1 MFYLELL
8 LSLVGSLLLI
18 VCVLVSVA
26 FLTLLERKVLGY
38 IQIRKGP
45 NKVGIMGIP
54 QPFCDAIKLFT
65 KEQTYPLLSNYI
77 SYYFSPIFSLF
88 LSLLVWMCMPMFI
101 KLFSFNLGLLFFLC
115 CTSLGVYTVMI
126 AGWSSNSNY
135 ALLGGLRGV
144 AQTISYEVSMALIL
158 LSFIFLIG
166 NYNMLNF
173 YFYQSYIWFLVILF
187 PMALVWFSISL
198 AETNRTPFDFAEGES
213 ELVSGFNVEYS
224 SGGFALIFLAE
235 YASILFMSMLFCVIF
250 LGCDV
255 FNLLFYVKL
264 SFISFMFIWA
274 RGTLPRFRYDKLM
287 YLAWKSFL
295 PFSLNYLMFF
305 IGVKIFLLIIL
316 LWTFFSKA
324 NSKMNFYLMFS
335 KHMLIQAHWLV

>member
-1 MFYLELL
+1 MFFMEIL
-8 LSLVGSLLLI
+8 LSLIVSLLLVI
-18 VCVLVSVA
+18 CVLISVA

-45 NKVGIMGIP
+45 NKVGIAGIP

-77 SYYFSPIFSLF
+77 SYYISPIFSLF
-88 LSLLVWMCMPMFI
+88 LSLIIWLCMPMVV

-115 CTSLGVYTVMI
+115 CTSLGVYTVMV

-135 ALLGGLRGV
+135 ALLGGLRAV
-144 AQTISYEVSMALIL
+144 AQTISYEVSLALIL

-166 NYNMLNF
+166 SYNILGF
-173 YFYQSYIWFLVILF
+173 YYYQSVMWFLVILF
-187 PMALVWFSISL
+187 PMALVWLSVSL

-224 SGGFALIFLAE
+224 SGGFALIFMAE
-235 YASILFMSMLFCVIF
+235 YASILFMSMLFSVIF

-255 FNLLFYVKL
+255 FNFMFYIKL
-264 SFISFMFIWA
+264 SFISFVFIWV

-287 YLAWKSFL
+287 YLAWKCFL

-305 IGVKIFLLIIL
+305 IGLKIML
-316 LWTFFSKA
+316 
-324 NSKMNFYLMFS
+324 LMFMLWIYLS
-335 KHMLIQAHWLV
+335 KVV

>member
-1 MFYLELL
+1 MDYL
-8 LSLVGSLLLI
+8 LSLIGSLLLVI
-18 VCVLVSVA
+18 CVMVGVA

-45 NKVGIMGIP
+45 NKVGFMGLL
-54 QPFCDAIKLFT
+54 QPFSDAVKLFT

-77 SYYFSPIFSLF
+77 FYYFSPIFSLF
-88 LSLLVWMCMPMFI
+88 LSLLIWMSMPYLV
-101 KLFSFNLGLLFFLC
+101 KLYSFNLGVLFFLC
-115 CTSLGVYTVMI
+115 ITSLGVYTVMV

-135 ALLGGLRGV
+135 ALLGGLRAV
-144 AQTISYEVSMALIL
+144 AQTISYEVSLALIL

-166 NYNMLNF
+166 NYNFLNF
-173 YFYQSYIWFLVILF
+173 YLFQKYMWFIVFCMPLS
-187 PMALVWFSISL
+187 LVWFASCL

-235 YASILFMSMLFCVIF
+235 YSSILFMSMLFSVIF
-250 LGCDV
+250 LGSDIYSI
-255 FNLLFYVKL
+255 LFFIKL
-264 SFISFMFIWA
+264 TLISFLFIWV

-295 PFSLNYLMFF
+295 PMSLNYLFFF
-305 IGVKIFLLIIL
+305 IGLKIFILSLL
-316 LWTFFSKA
+316 F
-324 NSKMNFYLMFS
+324 
-335 KHMLIQAHWLV
+335 

>member
-1 MFYLELL
+1 MFYMEIILFLIM
-8 LSLVGSLLLI
+8 SLMLI
-18 VCVLVSVA
+18 ICVLVSVA

-45 NKVGIMGIP
+45 NKVGLMGIP

-77 SYYFSPIFSLF
+77 SYYFSPVFSLF
-88 LSLLVWMCMPMFI
+88 LSLLLWMCMPFFI
-101 KLFSFNLGLLFFLC
+101 KLFSFNLGLLFFMC
-115 CTSLGVYTVMI
+115 VVSLGVYTVMI

-135 ALLGGLRGV
+135 ALLGSLRSV
-144 AQTISYEVSMALIL
+144 AQTISYEVSLALIL
-158 LSFIFLIG
+158 LSFIFLIN

-173 YFYQSYIWFLVILF
+173 YYYQKYLWFFFMLYPLMFIWL
-187 PMALVWFSISL
+187 MISL

-224 SGGFALIFLAE
+224 SGGFALIFLSE
-235 YASILFMSMLFCVIF
+235 YASILFMSMLFSLIF
-250 LGCDV
+250 LGADV
-255 FNLLFYVKL
+255 FNFMFYFKL
-264 SFISFMFIWA
+264 MFISFVFIWV

-295 PFSLNYLMFF
+295 PFSLNYLLFY
-305 IGVKIFLLIIL
+305 IGLKIYLI
-316 LWTFFSKA
+316 F
-324 NSKMNFYLMFS
+324 
-335 KHMLIQAHWLV
+335 